1 MKLLYFAWVKDRV
14 GLAEETVVLPSSVK
28 TVSQLL
34 DWLAS
39 RGENYA
45 NALADAD
52 SIRIAVNQT
61 YIQENQ
67 IVSNDDEVALFPPV
81 TGG

>member
-1 MKLLYFAWVKDRV
+1 MKLLYFAWVKDRI
-14 GLAEETVVLPSSVK
+14 GLSEETVDLPNDV
-28 TVSQLL
+28 TTIIELL

-45 NALADAD
+45 SAINNGKTV
-52 SIRIAVNQT
+52 RIAVNQSYAPEDKSIT
-61 YIQENQ
+61 NE
-67 IVSNDDEVALFPPV
+67 DEIALFPPV

>member
-34 DWLAS
+34 NWLAS

-45 NALADAD
+45 NDLADAG

-61 YIQENQ
+61 YIQGNQ